1 MNIIQLETKESKK
14 NIKTHSYKE
23 TELDEWFRQNCV
35 FRTDHTIENTA
46 LYNDYVKYCKE
57 RATPSVAL
65 RDFTKEIPI
74 VVALNWG
81 MRIIKGR
88 NAKGIIFRGLCLR
101 DNKEISKTPYN

>member
-46 LYNDYVKYCKE
+46 LYNDYVEYCKE

-65 RDFTKEIPI
+65 REFTKEIPP
-74 VVALNWG
+74 VVPPKNLTAFQAVFNGKQHLATHHSFLLS
-81 MRIIKGR
+81 I
-88 NAKGIIFRGLCLR
+88 
-101 DNKEISKTPYN
+101 EHP